1 MIHMDPMLLTI
12 LMLASFTAL
21 VIVGYPVALSIGSVG
36 LIASFFVWPPD
47 VAIFMYFTRVW
58 AQANNYTLLAVPL
71 FIFMGYLMEYS
82 GMTEKL
88 YEALYVWMGG
98 VKGGLAL
105 VTMTIGIV
113 IGGPV
118 GVVSAAVSML
128 AVVGMPAMVKKG
140 YDKAFAAGVVAAGG
154 TLGILIPPSVM
165 FVVYGPM
172 ANISVG
178 KLFFASVGPGFLL
191 SFIYLA
197 YILIK
202 CWLEPHIGPPIPK
215 DERISMPLA
224 KKTWM
229 LVSSLVAPTILTV
242 AVLGVI
248 FFGIAAPTEVAAL
261 GATATAL
268 ICIAN
273 RRFTFAM
280 VKYCTIET
288 FKTSGFIFLLA
299 TMGFAFAGVFVA
311 AGGTD
316 VIAKAFTLV
325 PGGRWGAFVAV
336 MSVFF
341 LLGFALDW
349 LAMVYIMVPTVTV
362 LADILGFDPL
372 WFAMMI
378 CINFQMEFITPPFA
392 MAIFVVK
399 GSTPKELDVTMSDCI
414 RGIWPYC
421 FLVMVG
427 LALCVAFPEIIL
439 WLPNHM
445 ITIK

>member
-1 MIHMDPMLLTI
+1 MDPSLLTI
-12 LMLASFTAL
+12 LMLGSFTVL
-21 VIVGYPVALSIGSVG
+21 VIAGYPVALSMGSVG

-47 VAIFMYFTRVW
+47 VAIYMYFSRVW
-58 AQANNYTLLAVPL
+58 AQANNYTMLAVPL
-71 FIFMGYLMEYS
+71 FIFMGHLMEHS

-88 YEALYVWMGG
+88 YDALYVWMGG

-105 VTMTIGIV
+105 VTMIIGIV

-128 AVVGMPAMVKKG
+128 AVVGMPAMVKKR

-172 ANISVG
+172 TGISVG

-197 YILIK
+197 YILIR
-202 CWLEPHIGPPIPK
+202 CWLEPHLGPPIPK
-215 DERISMPLA
+215 DERTSLPLA

-229 LVSSLVAPTILTV
+229 LVSALVPPTILTV
-242 AVLGVI
+242 AVLGVM

-273 RRFTFAM
+273 RRFKFAM
-280 VKYCTIET
+280 LKYCAIQT

-299 TMGFAFAGVFVA
+299 TMGFAFTGVFVA

-316 VIAKAFTLV
+316 VITKAFTHV
-325 PGGRWGAFVAV
+325 PGGHWGAFLAI
-336 MSVFF
+336 MFAFF

-349 LAMVYIMVPTVTV
+349 LAMVYIMVPVATVI
-362 LADILGFDPL
+362 AEKFGFDPV

-392 MAIFVVK
+392 LAIFVVK
-399 GSTPKELDVTMSDCI
+399 GATPKELDVTMSDCI

-421 FLVMVG
+421 FLVIVG
-427 LALCVAFPEIIL
+427 LLLCVAFPEIIL
-439 WLPNHM
+439 WLPNQM